1 MSIVIKIERISTG
14 WASHRLTLYIN
25 GDEVKYM
32 DYLYY
37 TKREMIKKFKEYT
50 GIKGRHGIEIVEVTK

>member
-32 DYLYY
+32 DYLY
-37 TKREMIKKFKEYT
+37 
-50 GIKGRHGIEIVEVTK
+50 